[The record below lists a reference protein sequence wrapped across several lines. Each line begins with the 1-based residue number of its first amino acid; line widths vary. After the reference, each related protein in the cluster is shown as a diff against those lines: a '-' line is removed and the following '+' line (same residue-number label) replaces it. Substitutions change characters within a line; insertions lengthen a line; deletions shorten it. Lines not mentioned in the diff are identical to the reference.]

1 MATLRR
7 YERARK
13 GANLAMLG
21 AMDAFKRLFSND
33 NPALYLA
40 RNLGLKATDLAA
52 PVKHAIMRRAL
63 GVSGE
68 RPSLA
73 MRAPRP

>member
-1 MATLRR
+1 
-7 YERARK
+7 
-13 GANLAMLG
+13 
-21 AMDAFKRLFSND
+21 MDLFKRLFSND
-33 NPALYLA
+33 NPALSVA
-40 RNLGLKATDLAA
+40 RSLGLKATDLAT

-73 MRAPRP
+73 TRLR